1 MKPIRSLSGIPGF
14 KASDYPP
21 LATGKVR
28 YAGEAVAL
36 CLGRTRGEAEDLA
49 QLVAVE
55 LDPLPAVTDAL
66 AARQAGAPLVHESW
80 GDNLFMTTSVGAD
93 FDEVART
100 APVVVKREYRMNR
113 QCMAP
118 LEGKGVLA
126 YFDDHDDQLVVVSS
140 TQSPHMIRAGLSE
153 FLGIEQRRIRVIA
166 PDVGGGFGYKVVLQ
180 PEELCVAWLAWT
192 RRHPVRWT
200 EDRRE
205 HLTAG
210 ANTRQHFYRV
220 TAYAD
225 AEGRLLGVDA
235 EITIDIGAYSV
246 WPFTAGLEGAMAG
259 GNLPGPYHLPAY
271 RCRTYSIATNKPPFV
286 PYRAV
291 ARPGVCFA
299 IELTIDA
306 LARAVGREP
315 AEVRIAN
322 LVPPSAMPH
331 TNITGKHFDRGDYPA
346 SVRQAMERI
355 GLAGLRA
362 RPAQGD
368 ADGRLVGVRF
378 ATYTEQSAH
387 GTTQFSHWGTP
398 IIPGFEQATV
408 RITPDGGA
416 EVRIGVHSHG
426 QGMETSMAQVACEIL
441 GIPPPNIAVV
451 HGDTA
456 LTRFSPGTYASRS
469 MVMAG
474 GAVSRS
480 SRVLATR
487 IIRIGAHLLQ
497 ANAAEVRLENG
508 EVRGPGGSVTIREI
522 ANAWYRR
529 PEQLPANVD
538 VGGLEAT
545 VGYKPKVDTG
555 AFTYATHA
563 AVVAVDPLT
572 GKVDIIDYVIIED
585 CGTMVNPMIVE
596 GQAMGGAVQ
605 GIGTA
610 LYEES
615 PYDAEGQPLAS
626 TLVDYLLPGSM
637 DAPHFRVFH
646 TETPSPYTDHG
657 IKGVGEG
664 SAIAPPAAIVNA
676 INDALKGLGAE
687 LGETPATPF
696 RIVRA
701 INAEPCAPSSRTSA
715 NSLPATSRRPP
726 RRCARSSSRMAASP
740 RSIRPRARRPIACSM
755 RRAARCCRDWWMGMC
770 IPCSANGR
778 RPRTRSAGSA
788 IIFMAAPP
796 AWCPPASCT
805 RRGSITRTFRPIS
818 SRRWPR

>member
-1 MKPIRSLSGIPGF
+1 MSANGIGARVKRKEDNRLLRGRGRYVGDMTMPGLKEVAFVRSPLAHARIRGVRAPEGRARDVLAAEDLVGVKPIRALSAIPGF

-21 LATGKVR
+21 LSSGKVR

-36 CLGRTRGEAEDLA
+36 CLGATRGEAEDLA
-49 QLVAVE
+49 QQVALD
-55 LDPLPAVTDAL
+55 LDPLPPVVDAL
-66 AARQAGAPLVHESW
+66 AARAPGAGW
-80 GDNLFMTTSVGAD
+80 GDNLFMTTNVGGEIDA
-93 FDEVART
+93 A
-100 APVVVKREYRMNR
+100 VKGAAIVIEREYRMNR

-126 YFDDHDDQLVVVSS
+126 YWDDHDDQLVVVSS

-153 FLGIEQRRIRVIA
+153 FLGLEQRRIRVIS

-180 PEELCVAWLAWT
+180 PEELCVAWLAMT
-192 RRHPVRWT
+192 RHHPVRWT

-210 ANTRQHFYRV
+210 ANTRQHHYRL

-225 AEGRLLGVDA
+225 ARGRLLALDA

-271 RCRTYSIATNKPPFV
+271 RCRTYSVATNKPPFV

-306 LARAVGREP
+306 IARAAGREP
-315 AEVRIAN
+315 ADVRIDN
-322 LVPPSAMPH
+322 LVPASAMPF
-331 TNITGKHFDRGDYPA
+331 TNIAGKHFDSGDYPE
-346 SVRQAMERI
+346 SVRMAKARI
-355 GLAGLRA
+355 GLDAVRA
-362 RPAQGD
+362 RQKTGE
-368 ADGRLVGVRF
+368 ADGRLVGVGF
-378 ATYTEQSAH
+378 STYTEQSAH

-426 QGMETSMAQVACEIL
+426 QGMETTMAQVACEIL
-441 GIPPPNIAVV
+441 GIAPENIAVV

-456 LTRFSPGTYASRS
+456 MTPFSTGTYASRS

-480 SRVLATR
+480 CRALATR
-487 IIRIGAHLLQ
+487 MVKIGAHLLQ
-497 ANAAEVRLENG
+497 SKVEDVRLEDGYVKSARG
-508 EVRGPGGSVTIREI
+508 EVSIREI

-529 PEQLPANVD
+529 PEQLPADVD
-538 VGGLEAT
+538 VSGLEAT

-563 AVVAVDPLT
+563 AEVAVDPLT
-572 GKVDIIDYVIIED
+572 GKVDILDYVIVED

-596 GQAMGGAVQ
+596 GQATGGATQ

-615 PYDAEGQPLAS
+615 PYDESGQPLAA
-626 TLVDYLLPGSM
+626 TLADYLLPGAM
-637 DAPHFRVFH
+637 DAPAFRVYH

-676 INDALKGLGAE
+676 INDALRPLGVE
-687 LGETPATPF
+687 IGETPATPY

-701 INAEPCAPSSRTSA
+701 I
-715 NSLPATSRRPP
+715 L
-726 RRCARSSSRMAASP
+726 AR
-740 RSIRPRARRPIACSM
+740 
-755 RRAARCCRDWWMGMC
+755 G
-770 IPCSANGR
+770 
-778 RPRTRSAGSA
+778 
-788 IIFMAAPP
+788 
-796 AWCPPASCT
+796 
-805 RRGSITRTFRPIS
+805 
-818 SRRWPR
+818 

>member
-1 MKPIRSLSGIPGF
+1 MAEGGIGARLKRKEDFRLLRGRGRYVGDIHMPGLREVAFVRSPVAHAVIRGVTIPPGRERDVLTAQHLVGVKPIRSLSGIPGF

-36 CLGRTRGEAEDLA
+36 CLARTRAEAEDLA
-49 QLVAVE
+49 QLVTLD

-66 AARQAGAPLVHESW
+66 AAREPGAPLVHEAW
-80 GDNLFMTTSVGAD
+80 GDNLFMATAIGAEL
-93 FDEVART
+93 DEVART
-100 APVVVKREYRMNR
+100 APVVIRREYRLAR

-126 YFDDHDDQLVVVSS
+126 YWDDHDDQLVVVSS

-153 FLGIEQRRIRVIA
+153 FLGLAQRRIRVIA

-180 PEELCVAWLAWT
+180 PEELCVAWLALT

-210 ANTRQHFYRV
+210 ANTRQHHYRV
-220 TAYAD
+220 SAYAD
-225 AEGRLLGVDA
+225 AEGKLLGVDA

-271 RCRTYSIATNKPPFV
+271 RCRTYSMATNKPPFV

-306 LARAVGREP
+306 LARTVGREP
-315 AEVRIAN
+315 SDIRIAN
-322 LVPPSAMPH
+322 LVPASAMPH
-331 TNITGKHFDRGDYPA
+331 TNITGKHLDSGDYPA
-346 SVRQAMERI
+346 CVHQAAERI
-355 GLAGLRA
+355 GLTKLRA
-362 RPAQGD
+362 RQARTEP
-368 ADGRLVGVRF
+368 DGSLIGIGF
-378 ATYTEQSAH
+378 AIYTEQSAH

-398 IIPGFEQATV
+398 IIPGYEQATV

-441 GIPPPNIAVV
+441 GIPPAEIAVV

-456 LTRFSPGTYASRS
+456 LTPFSTGTYASRS

-487 IIRIGAHLLQ
+487 LARIGAHLLQ
-497 ANAAEVRLENG
+497 ANPADVRLESG
-508 EVRGPGGSVTIREI
+508 EVRGPGGSVSIREI

-529 PEQLPANVD
+529 PEQLPADVD

-545 VGYKPKVDTG
+545 IGYKPKVDTG
-555 AFTYATHA
+555 AFAYATHA
-563 AVVAVDPLT
+563 AAVAVDPAT
-572 GKVDIIDYVIIED
+572 GKVDILDYVIVED

-596 GQAMGGAVQ
+596 GQAMGGATQ

-615 PYDAEGQPLAS
+615 PYDENGQPLAA
-626 TLVDYLLPGSM
+626 TLADYLLPGAL
-637 DAPHFRVFH
+637 DAPHFRVYH

-664 SAIAPPAAIVNA
+664 SAIAPPAALVNA

-687 LGETPATPF
+687 LGETPATPH
-696 RIVRA
+696 RIARA
-701 INAEPCAPSSRTSA
+701 IDAAKNP
-715 NSLPATSRRPP
+715 LRP
-726 RRCARSSSRMAASP
+726 
-740 RSIRPRARRPIACSM
+740 
-755 RRAARCCRDWWMGMC
+755 
-770 IPCSANGR
+770 
-778 RPRTRSAGSA
+778 
-788 IIFMAAPP
+788 
-796 AWCPPASCT
+796 
-805 RRGSITRTFRPIS
+805 
-818 SRRWPR
+818 

>member
-1 MKPIRSLSGIPGF
+1 MAEGGIGARVKRKEDFRLLRGRGRYVGDIAMRGLQEVAFVRSPVAHARIRGVAIPAGRERTVLRAEDLVGVKPIRALSAIPGF

-21 LATGKVR
+21 LASGKVR

-36 CLGRTRGEAEDLA
+36 CLGASRGEAEDLA
-49 QLVAVE
+49 QQVE
-55 LDPLPAVTDAL
+55 LDLEILPAVTDAL
-66 AARQAGAPLVHESW
+66 AAREIGAPLVHEGW
-80 GDNLFMTTSVGAD
+80 GDNLFMTTAVGGGI
-93 FDEVART
+93 EEIART

-126 YFDDHDDQLVVVSS
+126 YWDDHDDQLVVVSS

-153 FLGIEQRRIRVIA
+153 FLGIEQRQLRVIA

-210 ANTRQHFYRV
+210 ANTRQHHYRV
-220 TAYAD
+220 AAYAD
-225 AEGRLLGVDA
+225 ERGRLLAVDA
-235 EITIDIGAYSV
+235 EITVDIGAYSV

-271 RCRTYSIATNKPPFV
+271 RCRTFSIATNKPPFV

-315 AEVRIAN
+315 ADVRIDN
-322 LVPPSAMPH
+322 LVPASAMPH
-331 TNITGKHFDRGDYPA
+331 TNITGKHLDSGDYPT
-346 SVRQAMERI
+346 SVRMAAERI
-355 GLAGLRA
+355 GLVALRQ
-362 RPAQGD
+362 RQAQGEP
-368 ADGRLVGVRF
+368 DGRLVGIGF
-378 ATYTEQSAH
+378 GTYTEQSAH

-441 GIPPPNIAVV
+441 GIPPERISVV

-456 LTRFSPGTYASRS
+456 LTPFSTGTYASRS

-480 SRVLATR
+480 CRALGIR
-487 IIRIGAHLLQ
+487 IAKIGAHLLQ
-497 ANAAEVRLENG
+497 SKVEEVRLEG
-508 EVRGPGGSVTIREI
+508 GQVKGPGGSVSIREI
-522 ANAWYRR
+522 ANVWYRR
-529 PEQLPANVD
+529 PEQLPADVD

-563 AVVAVDPLT
+563 ATVAVDPLT
-572 GKVDIIDYVIIED
+572 GKVDILDYVIVED

-596 GQAMGGAVQ
+596 GQATGGATQ

-615 PYDAEGQPLAS
+615 PYDENGQPLAA
-626 TLVDYLLPGSM
+626 TLADYLLPGAM
-637 DAPHFRVFH
+637 DAPHFRVYH

-664 SAIAPPAAIVNA
+664 SAIAPPAALVNA
-676 INDALKGLGAE
+676 INDALRPLGAE
-687 LGETPATPF
+687 IGETPATPH

-701 INAEPCAPSSRTSA
+701 INA
-715 NSLPATSRRPP
+715 ATR
-726 RRCARSSSRMAASP
+726 
-740 RSIRPRARRPIACSM
+740 
-755 RRAARCCRDWWMGMC
+755 
-770 IPCSANGR
+770 
-778 RPRTRSAGSA
+778 
-788 IIFMAAPP
+788 
-796 AWCPPASCT
+796 
-805 RRGSITRTFRPIS
+805 
-818 SRRWPR
+818 

>member
-1 MKPIRSLSGIPGF
+1 MSEGGIGARLKRKEDVRLLRGRGRYVGDIAMRSLMEVAFVRSPLAHARIRRIAAPAGSEALVFRAEDLVGVKPIRAPSAIPGF

-21 LATGKVR
+21 LAAGKVR
-28 YAGEAVAL
+28 YAGEAVAM
-36 CLGRTRGEAEDLA
+36 CLGASRGAAEDLA
-49 QLVAVE
+49 SEVTVE

-66 AARQAGAPLVHESW
+66 AAREPGAPLVHEAW
-80 GDNLFMTTSVGAD
+80 GDNLFMTTTVGGD
-93 FDEVART
+93 IDEIARR
-100 APVVVKREYRMNR
+100 APIKVERRYRMNR

-126 YFDDHDDQLVVVSS
+126 YWDDHDDQLVVISS

-153 FLGIEQRRIRVIA
+153 FLGIEQRQLRVIA

-210 ANTRQHFYRV
+210 ANTRQHHYRV
-220 TAYAD
+220 AAYAD
-225 AEGRLLGVDA
+225 ERGKLLAVEA
-235 EITIDIGAYSV
+235 EITVDIGAYSV
-246 WPFTAGLEGAMAG
+246 WPFSAGLEGAMAG
-259 GNLPGPYHLPAY
+259 GNLAGPYALPAY
-271 RCRTYSIATNKPPFV
+271 RCRTFSMATNKPPFV

-299 IELTIDA
+299 MELTLDA
-306 LARAVGREP
+306 VARAVGREP
-315 AEVRIAN
+315 AEVRIDN
-322 LVPPSAMPH
+322 LVPASAMPY
-331 TNITGKHFDRGDYPA
+331 TNIAGKHFDSGDYPE
-346 SVRQAMERI
+346 SVRNAMARI
-355 GLAGLRA
+355 DLAGVRRRQELGE
-362 RPAQGD
+362 P
-368 ADGRLVGVRF
+368 DGRLMGVGF
-378 ATYTEQSAH
+378 STYTEQSAH
-387 GTTQFSHWGTP
+387 GTSQFSHWGTP
-398 IIPGFEQATV
+398 IIPGWEQATV

-426 QGMETSMAQVACEIL
+426 QGMETTMAQVACEIL
-441 GIPPPNIAVV
+441 GIPPERIAVI

-456 LTRFSPGTYASRS
+456 MTPFSTGTYASRS

-480 SRVLATR
+480 CKALAPR
-487 IIRIGAHLLQ
+487 LARIGAHLLQ
-497 ANAAEVRLENG
+497 SRVEEVRLEG
-508 EVRGPGGSVTIREI
+508 GQVVGPRGQVSIREI
-522 ANAWYRR
+522 ANSWYRH
-529 PEQLPANVD
+529 PEQLPADVD

-563 AVVAVDPLT
+563 AVVALDAET
-572 GKVDIIDYVIIED
+572 GKVDILDYVIVED

-596 GQAMGGAVQ
+596 GQATGGATQ

-615 PYDAEGQPLAS
+615 PYDAMGQPLAT
-626 TLVDYLLPGSM
+626 TLVDYLLPGSL

-676 INDALKGLGAE
+676 INDALKPLGVE
-687 LGETPATPF
+687 LNETPATPA

-701 INAEPCAPSSRTSA
+701 INAKR
-715 NSLPATSRRPP
+715 
-726 RRCARSSSRMAASP
+726 
-740 RSIRPRARRPIACSM
+740 
-755 RRAARCCRDWWMGMC
+755 
-770 IPCSANGR
+770 
-778 RPRTRSAGSA
+778 
-788 IIFMAAPP
+788 
-796 AWCPPASCT
+796 
-805 RRGSITRTFRPIS
+805 
-818 SRRWPR
+818 

>member
-1 MKPIRSLSGIPGF
+1 MAGGGTMASGIGARVKRKEDFRLLQGRGRYVGDIAMPGLREVAFVRSPLAHARIGSIQAPPGHEAFVLRAQDLAAKPIRALSGIPGF
-14 KASDYPP
+14 KASDYPA
-21 LATGKVR
+21 LAAGKVR
-28 YAGEAVAL
+28 YAGEAVAA

-49 QLVAVE
+49 QAVSVE
-55 LDPLPAVTDAL
+55 LDPLPPVTDAL
-66 AARQAGAPLVHESW
+66 AARQGGTPLVHDEW
-80 GDNLFMTTSVGAD
+80 GDNVFMTTNVGGGI
-93 FDEVART
+93 DEA
-100 APVVVKREYRMNR
+100 AAKAAVVVRRDYRMNR

-126 YFDDHDDQLVVVSS
+126 YWDDHDDQLVVVSS

-153 FLGIEQRRIRVIA
+153 FLGLEQRRIRVIA

-180 PEELCVAWLAWT
+180 PEELCVAAIAFH
-192 RRHPVRWT
+192 RRIPVRWT

-210 ANTRQHFYRV
+210 ANTRQHHYRV
-220 TAYAD
+220 IAYAD
-225 AEGRLLGVDA
+225 AQGRLLAVDA

-259 GNLPGPYHLPAY
+259 GNLAGPYALPAY
-271 RCRTYSIATNKPPFV
+271 RCRTWSMATNKPPFV

-306 LARAVGREP
+306 VARAVGREP
-315 AEVRIAN
+315 AQVRIEN
-322 LVPPSAMPH
+322 LVPASAMPF
-331 TNITGKHFDRGDYPA
+331 TNVAGKHFDSGDYPA
-346 SVRQAMERI
+346 SVALAVERIDLSGVRRRQAERT
-355 GLAGLRA
+355 
-362 RPAQGD
+362 
-368 ADGRLVGVRF
+368 DGRRLGVGF

-387 GTTQFSHWGTP
+387 GTSQFSHWGTP
-398 IIPGFEQATV
+398 IIPGYEQATV

-416 EVRIGVHSHG
+416 EVRIGLHSHG
-426 QGMETSMAQVACEIL
+426 QGMETTMAQVANEIL
-441 GIPPPNIAVV
+441 GIPPERVSVV

-456 LTRFSPGTYASRS
+456 MTPFSTGTYASRS

-480 SRVLATR
+480 CRALGGR
-487 IIRIGAHLLQ
+487 IVRIGAHLLQ
-497 ANAAEVRLENG
+497 CRPEEARLEG
-508 EVRGPGGSVTIREI
+508 GLVRGPRGEVAIAEI

-529 PEQLPANVD
+529 PEQLPADVD

-555 AFTYATHA
+555 AFAYATHA
-563 AVVAVDPLT
+563 AVVEVDTETGAVAIL
-572 GKVDIIDYVIIED
+572 DYVIVED

-596 GQAMGGAVQ
+596 GQAMGGATQ

-610 LYEES
+610 LFEEQ
-615 PYDAEGQPLAS
+615 PYDEMGQPLAA
-626 TLVDYLLPGSM
+626 TLADYVLPGAM
-637 DAPHFRVFH
+637 DAPRFRVYH

-676 INDALKGLGAE
+676 INDALAPLKAE
-687 LGETPATPF
+687 IGETPATPH

-701 INAEPCAPSSRTSA
+701 IA
-715 NSLPATSRRPP
+715 
-726 RRCARSSSRMAASP
+726 AAS
-740 RSIRPRARRPIACSM
+740 R
-755 RRAARCCRDWWMGMC
+755 
-770 IPCSANGR
+770 
-778 RPRTRSAGSA
+778 
-788 IIFMAAPP
+788 
-796 AWCPPASCT
+796 
-805 RRGSITRTFRPIS
+805 
-818 SRRWPR
+818 